1 VVVRQSC
8 VASRDALRGMRCRG
22 RRGGPWQWHQRWR
35 WPVGLCAVSRG
46 CLLGKEKVEEE
57 KSATCSGA
65 KSMSAAITRSAWLR
79 VACFCTIAL
88 KKAPLHCTALH
99 SSKATVLKFT
109 TGQCNPVALTRQK
122 VNMSQTVPFPWPSLL
137 KATVD
142 IDLCSSLTRCACVRR
157 QSRTHR
163 WPTRAAPGR
172 RRAPAAVQWPLHLW
186 EWVSQRKCQRLVLR
200 RPLLRTLLVACARRI
215 QFHYLWALLQS
226 QQRRCSRCPC
236 AATPS
241 AS

>member
-1 VVVRQSC
+1 MEQNRCQQPSHAVHGC
-8 VASRDALRGMRCRG
+8 VLLVFAQLPSK
-22 RRGGPWQWHQRWR
+22 RRP
-35 WPVGLCAVSRG
+35 
-46 CLLGKEKVEEE
+46 
-57 KSATCSGA
+57 
-65 KSMSAAITRSAWLR
+65 
-79 VACFCTIAL
+79 
-88 KKAPLHCTALH
+88 CTALLCTAE
-99 SSKATVLKFT
+99 ATVLKFT
-109 TGQCNPVALTRQK
+109 AGLCNPVALTRQ

-172 RRAPAAVQWPLHLW
+172 RRAPAAVRWPLHLW
-186 EWVSQRKCQRLVLR
+186 EWVSQRKSQRLAPR

-215 QFHYLWALLQS
+215 QFHYLWTLLQS